1 MSRLFPVS
9 RWLVVDDS
17 PDDIEDISLAIEGL
31 GGKVDTA
38 DSIKSAEKLLKKNIY
53 DVCIIDC
60 FYKGS
65 TKWGVDLLPEL
76 RASMPGLPVI
86 MTSSSDDLELPGKVI
101 RAGADAFCP
110 KLRDS
115 FSLTKTLGAAAL
127 QAIASRKLKILEF
140 NPNTN
145 SELFIPKNILDS
157 FEHSTRRKEERL
169 LICGASGTGKTKI
182 SQFFAHQFLKQN
194 FGSISRNIV
203 YHNCSSQNDEVTA
216 KLLFGAGETNLMNSQ
231 PTIQLTLF
239 ERAVGGVLILDDM
252 HCLSVENQAKLK
264 NIFDSE
270 NITSSY
276 GDGSLPLNL
285 IKCVATCSTDAES
298 NIVPGFLEAYAHRE
312 IDLPSIADLN
322 HDFPIAIKFIFDQLF
337 SENKD
342 VEITYSSEVIP
353 KILDLS
359 SSHSFPANFRTLHQ
373 IIQNSLTQALASGR
387 SQIYPGDIEVIG
399 ILKSGLHSQISSKP
413 NSLKYNTEALEG
425 RFGEALLKHIISG
438 ENFDDAKDIL
448 RKIMINVASK
458 KYKGNKSKIAAS
470 LGISRQSLYDH
481 EELE

>member
-17 PDDIEDISLAIEGL
+17 REDIDDIVLAIEGL

-38 DSIKSAEKLLKKNIY
+38 DSIKAAEKLLKKNIY

-76 RASMPGLPVI
+76 RATLPGLPVI

-101 RAGADAFCP
+101 RAGADIFCP

-115 FSLTKTLGAAAL
+115 FSLTKILGVAAL
-127 QAIASRKLKILEF
+127 QAIALRKLKVLEF
-140 NPNTN
+140 DPR
-145 SELFIPKNILDS
+145 SSHELYITKSTLDS
-157 FEHSTRRKEERL
+157 FEHSIRRKEERL

-182 SQFFAHQFLKQN
+182 AQHFAYQFLKQN
-194 FGSISRNIV
+194 YGTISRNVV
-203 YHNCSSQNDEVTA
+203 YHNCASKNEESTSQ
-216 KLLFGAGETNLMNSQ
+216 LLFGNQDVSLTNPNPSL
-231 PTIQLTLF
+231 QLTLF
-239 ERAVGGVLILDDM
+239 ERAVGGVLILDDI
-252 HCLSVENQAKLK
+252 HLLSTEIQNKLK

-270 NITSSY
+270 SVPSVL

-285 IKCVATCSTDAES
+285 IKCVATCSTDS
-298 NIVPGFLEAYAHRE
+298 SFDIVPGFLESFAHRE
-312 IDLPSIADLN
+312 IDLPSIEDLSADL
-322 HDFPIAIKFIFDQLF
+322 PGIISFIFDKLF
-337 SENKD
+337 SENKEIQVTFGTD
-342 VEITYSSEVIP
+342 VVD
-353 KILDLS
+353 KILDLT
-359 SSHSFPANFRTLHQ
+359 SSHAFAANFRTLYQ
-373 IIQNSLTQALASGR
+373 IIQNSITSALSDGR
-387 SQIYPGDIEVIG
+387 SKIYPRDIESVG
-399 ILKSGLHSQISSKP
+399 ILKSVSYAENPAAMYRSTCEP
-413 NSLKYNTEALEG
+413 LEG
-425 RFGEALLKHIISG
+425 RFGESLIRFITNG
-438 ENFDDAKDIL
+438 ENFDTAKDIL

-458 KYKGNKSKIAAS
+458 KHGGNKSKIAAA